1 MPGENEQAPLTP
13 KTFHILLAL
22 SQGPANGY
30 QITALAE
37 ENARGRVRL
46 SPGTLYENLHRLHE
60 RGWLA
65 EVSDDPEL
73 SSDGRGQ
80 RFYELTELGLR
91 VLSDEVRRLS
101 DDVRLATD
109 SLLKR
114 LDASR

>member
-1 MPGENEQAPLTP
+1 MARDRHPDPLTP
-13 KTFHILLAL
+13 KEFHILLAL

-30 QITALAE
+30 QITARVDEDAG
-37 ENARGRVRL
+37 GRVRL

-65 EVSDDPEL
+65 EVKDDPGL
-73 SSDGRGQ
+73 ARDGRGQ
-80 RFYELTELGLR
+80 RFYQLSEVGWQ

-109 SLLKR
+109 RLLER
-114 LDASR
+114 LDGSR